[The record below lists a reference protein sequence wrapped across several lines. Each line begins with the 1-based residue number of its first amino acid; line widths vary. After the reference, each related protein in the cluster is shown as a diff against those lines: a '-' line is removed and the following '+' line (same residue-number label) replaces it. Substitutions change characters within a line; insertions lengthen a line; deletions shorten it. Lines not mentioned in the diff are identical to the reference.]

1 LAGRLLSRLHRE
13 RPEEIPVPDP
23 YILIVGPDTE
33 TRRRLAGLL
42 APVPYE
48 VGQCHRDQLDAEI
61 QARAPDLLV
70 LLDDAGGLQPFIRRL
85 KADDATWNLPIIAA
99 LPEFSD
105 TAAAWVL
112 EVGADEFLL
121 PPFEPRE
128 VLARV
133 AVVLR
138 LQFDRRLLL
147 ASHEEFSRIF
157 QETGHP
163 LFFCDRWGTVCNLNP
178 ALRRLLHYPG
188 KRSTPVPVPLEELL
202 YSDADRERFRRIL
215 THPGEASHMKLHLV
229 NREGQPVTVLIND
242 LALQDRPDQVLSFQ
256 VQPVGAPSPLKRA
269 LQGLVDHLLPSARD
283 YLALLQMTPLLGG
296 RYEKVKKLGQGNF
309 GEVWLVVDTE
319 ALGPERRFVAK
330 IPFLKAA
337 NAKFRREAA
346 ICQKLDPHPGVARLI
361 DTLEDDGKLVIIQ
374 EYVEGPT
381 LGDMLDQELPRPLV
395 ERLILQLIEVVAH
408 AHKNRIMHRDI
419 KPNNIIIQPNGTLKL
434 LDFGAAK
441 MLGEKEISATMVGS
455 RPFMAPEQ
463 IMGQSER
470 RSDIWAIGVLMY
482 LLYTGELPFYSEVEK
497 LLIDQILEQEPVPPR
512 EENPDIPPAL
522 EAIIL
527 KCLKKK
533 LEERY
538 PSAVALR
545 DDLLRQFPH
554 YGTQTGRWPWIH

>member
-1 LAGRLLSRLHRE
+1 
-13 RPEEIPVPDP
+13 
-23 YILIVGPDTE
+23 
-33 TRRRLAGLL
+33 
-42 APVPYE
+42 
-48 VGQCHRDQLDAEI
+48 
-61 QARAPDLLV
+61 
-70 LLDDAGGLQPFIRRL
+70 
-85 KADDATWNLPIIAA
+85 
-99 LPEFSD
+99 
-105 TAAAWVL
+105 
-112 EVGADEFLL
+112 
-121 PPFEPRE
+121 
-128 VLARV
+128 V

-138 LQFDRRLLL
+138 LQHDRRLLL
-147 ASHEEFSRIF
+147 ASHEEFARIF
-157 QETGHP
+157 QETSHP

-178 ALRRLLHYPG
+178 ALRRLLSYPG
-188 KRSTPVPVPLEELL
+188 KRGAPVPVPLEELL
-202 YSDADRERFRRIL
+202 YSAEDRERFRQIL
-215 THPGEASHMKLHLV
+215 AHPGDTKHMKLHLV

-242 LALQDRPDQVLSFQ
+242 LALKDRPDKVVSFQ
-256 VQPVGAPSPLKRA
+256 VQPVGSPSPLKRA

-296 RYEKVKKLGQGNF
+296 RYEKVRKLGQGNF
-309 GEVWLVVDTE
+309 GEVWLIVDTE
-319 ALGPERRFVAK
+319 ALGSERRYVAK

-337 NAKFRREAA
+337 NAKFRKEAA

-361 DTLEDDGKLVIIQ
+361 DTLEDEGKLVIIQ
-374 EYVEGPT
+374 EYVEGMT
-381 LGDMLDQELPRPLV
+381 LGDMLDQELSRPLV
-395 ERLILQLIEVVAH
+395 ERIILQLIEVVAH

-419 KPNNIIIQPNGTLKL
+419 KPNNIIIQPDGNLKL

-441 MLGEKEISATMVGS
+441 MLGEKE
-455 RPFMAPEQ
+455 

-497 LLIDQILEQEPVPPR
+497 LLIDQILEQEPLPPR
-512 EENPDIPPAL
+512 EENPEIPPAL

-538 PSAVALR
+538 VSAVALR